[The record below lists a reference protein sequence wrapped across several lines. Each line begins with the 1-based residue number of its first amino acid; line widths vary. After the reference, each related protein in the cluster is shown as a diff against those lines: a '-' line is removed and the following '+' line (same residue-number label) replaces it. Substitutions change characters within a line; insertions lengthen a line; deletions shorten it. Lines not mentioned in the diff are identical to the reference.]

1 MINTVA
7 IIIIMMN
14 VFTHFL
20 AYFMIQISRSEVFK
34 EVTLE
39 LKLTDDHK
47 ANIESSLGEYTSID
61 YDQFITAV

>member
-1 MINTVA
+1 
-7 IIIIMMN
+7 MN